1 MLKMKTWLLAPV
13 VAFTLAACGGGDNK
27 APAAA
32 SSAAPAAAASG
43 NVLKVAVEPVYPPFV
58 QPLPSGGFEGY
69 DIDVL
74 NAIAEK
80 EGFTVSYTPYPWDV
94 LFQQLDS
101 GAADVVAGGLSA
113 TEKRKETMDFTDS
126 YDSIS
131 LVLAVPKDS
140 PIKTFADVRDKTVSY
155 QKGTNAAEELAKLQN
170 KALNEKDATDS
181 AWLTIKAVMGGKDGK
196 DAAIGDSAPFEYYAQ
211 KYKDSNIRLVYNDN
225 AQVEPIGFVVKKGNT
240 ELLAKLNKGLAAM
253 KADGTLDKIHDKWMT
268 NEHHHKNDGH
278 NHAASETHAH

>member
-13 VAFTLAACGGGDNK
+13 VAFTLAACGGDDNK
-27 APAAA
+27 TPATA

-80 EGFTVSYTPYPWDV
+80 EGFTVSYTPYPWDI

-140 PIKTFADVRDKTVSY
+140 PIKTFTDVRDKTVSY
-155 QKGTNAAEELAKLQN
+155 QKGTKAAEELAKLQN
-170 KALNEKDATDS
+170 KAPNEKDATDS
-181 AWLTIKAVMGGKDGK
+181 AWLTIKAVMGGKD
-196 DAAIGDSAPFEYYAQ
+196 AAIGDSAPFEYYANQ
-211 KYKDSNIRLVYNDN
+211 YKDTNIRLIYNDN
-225 AQVEPIGFVVKKGNT
+225 AQIEPIGFVVKKGNT

-253 KADGTLDKIHDKWMT
+253 KADGTLDKIHHKWMP
-268 NEHHHKNDGH
+268 NEQQHKNDGH
-278 NHAASETHAH
+278 NHAASATHAH